1 MLFMKRQT
9 LLVPEKVKVMIVR
22 GESGA
27 YIAELPDLDIHT
39 EADSPAELEF
49 MINDLL
55 YAYFEVPKHLRMFVR
70 YVPEKPEDSL
80 YMNNKRDVLFRKFI
94 SSEAQRVLYS

>member
-1 MLFMKRQT
+1 MKRQS
-9 LLVPEKVKVMIVR
+9 LLVPEKVRVMIFQ

-27 YIAELPDLDIHT
+27 YIAEFPDLDVHT
-39 EADSPAELEF
+39 EASSPAELEF

-55 YAYFEVPKHLRMFVR
+55 YAYFEVPKYLRMLVR
-70 YVPEKPEDSL
+70 YAPEKPKDSL
-80 YMNNKRDVLFRKFI
+80 YMSTKKDILFRKFI

>member
-1 MLFMKRQT
+1 MKRQS
-9 LLVPEKVKVMIVR
+9 LLVPEKVRVMILR

-27 YIAELPDLDIHT
+27 YIAELPDFDVHT
-39 EADSPAELEF
+39 EADSPAELMF

-70 YVPEKPEDSL
+70 YVPEKPEDALGIS
-80 YMNNKRDVLFRKFI
+80 NRKDILFRKFI

>member
-1 MLFMKRQT
+1 MAGGRRVWREIDRSVTIILMKKQS
-9 LLVPEKVKVMIVR
+9 LLVPEKVRVVILR

-27 YIAELPDLDIHT
+27 YIAEFPDLDVHT

-55 YAYFEVPKHLRMFVR
+55 YAYFEVPKHL
-70 YVPEKPEDSL
+70 
-80 YMNNKRDVLFRKFI
+80 I
-94 SSEAQRVLYS
+94 C